1 MGHFSF
7 RHSHFGLAR
16 LHCLCNMKPKIRKA
30 VIPAAG
36 LGTRFLP
43 VTKAVP
49 KEMIPIIDKPMI
61 QYIVEE
67 AVQSGIEDIVLITAR
82 HKEDIERYFDYNYEL
97 EDRLMKAGKTE
108 LAHSL
113 KKIAE
118 SCNII
123 CVYQKEP
130 AGLGHAVGC
139 ARAVVGKETFAVLLG
154 DDLIDAKTPCTKQ
167 LMDIY
172 DSEGLSVVGVMEV
185 KAEEASKYG
194 IVSGDPVREKLIR
207 VKTMIEKP
215 SVEQTS
221 SRLAI
226 PGRYIVDPAI
236 FDFIVKTNPGRGGE
250 IQFTDALMSL
260 AQTKGLLAYQFEG
273 DRYDT
278 GDRLGYLDATL
289 TFGLK
294 RPELRDGLIQLMQ
307 KKLLNL

>member
-1 MGHFSF
+1 
-7 RHSHFGLAR
+7 
-16 LHCLCNMKPKIRKA
+16 MKPTIRKA

-49 KEMIPIIDKPMI
+49 KEMIPLIDKPMI

-108 LAHSL
+108 LAQSL
-113 KKIAE
+113 KSIAE

-139 ARAVVGKETFAVLLG
+139 ARSVVGADPFAVLLG
-154 DDLIDAKTPCTKQ
+154 DDLIDAKVPCTKQ
-167 LMDIY
+167 IMEIY
-172 DSEGLSVVGVMEV
+172 HKHQTSVVGVMEV
-185 KAEEASKYG
+185 PAEDTIKYG
-194 IVSGDPVREKLIR
+194 IVGGDSIDSRTLKVT
-207 VKTMIEKP
+207 TMVEKP
-215 SVEQTS
+215 EPKSAP
-221 SRLAI
+221 SRFAI
-226 PGRYIVDPAI
+226 PGRYIVDSSI
-236 FDFIVKTNPGRGGE
+236 FDYIAQTKPGKGGE
-250 IQFTDALMSL
+250 IQFTDALLML
-260 AQTKGLLAYQFEG
+260 AKNKGLLAYQFEG

-278 GDRLGYLDATL
+278 GDKLGYLDATL
-289 TFGLK
+289 TFGLR
-294 RPELRDGLIQLMQ
+294 RPELRDGLM
-307 KKLLNL
+307 KLIHKHAGKM